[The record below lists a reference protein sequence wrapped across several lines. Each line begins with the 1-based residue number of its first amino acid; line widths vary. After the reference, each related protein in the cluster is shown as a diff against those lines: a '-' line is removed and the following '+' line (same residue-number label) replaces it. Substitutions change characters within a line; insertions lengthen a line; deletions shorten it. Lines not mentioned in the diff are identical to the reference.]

1 MMNIVIGK
9 SITGE
14 FIIGKLDSKK
24 DDFGKDIPVLTEVYS
39 LALLP
44 DTSHQQKQIKPIIYP
59 LMFPFD
65 DKPIKEITM
74 DKIFTIVDA
83 PEDICKTYMEMITE
97 INIVFP
103 NTKIIQ

>member
-1 MMNIVIGK
+1 
-9 SITGE
+9 
-14 FIIGKLDSKK
+14 
-24 DDFGKDIPVLTEVYS
+24 
-39 LALLP
+39 
-44 DTSHQQKQIKPIIYP
+44 
-59 LMFPFD
+59 MFPFD

-97 INIVFP
+97 INIVSP